1 MSHAAQYAP
10 KEVLLGD
17 ATLLRP
23 TRLHNKE
30 PSMKHLATLVCA
42 ICLSISAHAA
52 APTPESV
59 DKLLVLAHA
68 EKILDAISPQ
78 IDGMMKS
85 IMAQAGKGKTL
96 SAGEQEVADRF
107 RAKAATVINE
117 ELTMVKLKP
126 MYVEIYTTNFTQ
138 EEIDGLIS
146 FYESPVGKAFVAKM
160 PAVVQAIM
168 AEMPKRMRP
177 MMQKMEQV
185 GKEMQEELEALKN
198 KAK

>member
-1 MSHAAQYAP
+1 
-10 KEVLLGD
+10 
-17 ATLLRP
+17 
-23 TRLHNKE
+23 
-30 PSMKHLATLVCA
+30 
-42 ICLSISAHAA
+42 
-52 APTPESV
+52 
-59 DKLLVLAHA
+59 
-68 EKILDAISPQ
+68 
-78 IDGMMKS
+78 
-85 IMAQAGKGKTL
+85 
-96 SAGEQEVADRF
+96 
-107 RAKAATVINE
+107 
-117 ELTMVKLKP
+117 MVKLKP

-146 FYESPVGKAFVAKM
+146 FYESPAGKAFVAKM